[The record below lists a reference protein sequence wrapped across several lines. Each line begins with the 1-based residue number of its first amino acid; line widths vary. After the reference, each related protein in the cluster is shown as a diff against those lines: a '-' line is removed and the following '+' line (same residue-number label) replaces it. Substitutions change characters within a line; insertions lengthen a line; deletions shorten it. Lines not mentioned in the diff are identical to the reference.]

1 MVLSLQHIRFKPN
14 SNSDSNA
21 VSKLLEK
28 TTVRTKETRI
38 AISPLQVIFRLIDLN
53 LFKDKKI
60 HF

>member
-38 AISPLQVIFRLIDLN
+38 TISPLQVIFRLIDLN